1 MKNIKLLAIV
11 AVLLSATTHA
21 SAWSGSGTTDTPWL
35 ISSEDDW
42 NELADKVNGG
52 ESYYGKYFQL
62 TEDISVTT
70 MVGVPD

>member
-11 AVLLSATTHA
+11 AVLLAATTHA

-42 NELADKVNGG
+42 NELADKVNGN
-52 ESYYGKYFQL
+52 
-62 TEDISVTT
+62 
-70 MVGVPD
+70 